1 MARLGEQ
8 YTPQQDAAPN
18 RVANLPTS
26 PPFQY
31 AHHPKAWQVIDG
43 VVLPNLLQLGIMP
56 GVNHIGNDGDL
67 SEFYMRMEGERGL
80 TFIPYDLA
88 GKVIKGAKSYL
99 QRVPVPGGHAH
110 LSIFASVMPGSNR
123 VLPSRG
129 GEWVKFLKAC
139 AKVLDP
145 PQVWA
150 LEDLKA
156 SLERRANSLA
166 NKALTTPSAARDM
179 EQAQKDILIVDNAIN
194 AAIKRDATKGEEV
207 IIDVAD

>member
-1 MARLGEQ
+1 MAQIGEQ
-8 YTPQQDAAPN
+8 YTPQQNTTAQ

-31 AHHPKAWQVIDG
+31 AHHPKGWQVLG
-43 VVLPNLLQLGIMP
+43 GAVLPNLMKLGIAP
-56 GVNHIGNDGDL
+56 GVNHVGQEGDL
-67 SEFYMRMEGERGL
+67 SEFYMRMEKERGL

-88 GKVIKGAKSYL
+88 GKVIKGATSYL

-110 LSIFASVMPGSNR
+110 LSVFASVMPGSNR
-123 VLPSRG
+123 VLPCRN
-129 GEWVKFLKAC
+129 GEWLKFLKAC
-139 AKVLDP
+139 AKVLAP

-156 SLERRANSLA
+156 TLELRANGLA
-166 NKALTTPSAARDM
+166 NKALAVPSAARDL
-179 EQAQKDILIVDNAIN
+179 EKTQKDISIVDKAIS

-207 IIDVAD
+207 IIDGTE

>member
-1 MARLGEQ
+1 MARIGEQ
-8 YTPQQDAAPN
+8 YTPQQNTAPD

-26 PPFQY
+26 PPFQF
-31 AHHPKAWQVIDG
+31 AHHPKGWQVVG
-43 VVLPNLLQLGIMP
+43 TAVLPRLMQLGIMP

-67 SEFYMRMEGERGL
+67 SEFYMRMKGDRGL

-88 GKVIKGAKSYL
+88 GSVIKGATSYL

-110 LSIFASVMPGSNR
+110 LSIFVSVMPGSNR
-123 VLPSRG
+123 VLPNRDGS
-129 GEWVKFLKAC
+129 WVKFLKAC
-139 AKVLDP
+139 AKVLDL

-156 SLERRANSLA
+156 SLERRANGQA
-166 NKALTTPSAARDM
+166 TRALTMPSAARDL
-179 EQAQKDILIVDNAIN
+179 EKTQKDISIVDKAIS

-207 IIDVAD
+207 IIDGAE